1 MKRIRWDIS
10 AGAILLFALM
20 YFFDAIGVVTAM
32 LPAALI
38 HELGHVA
45 ALRLCHCRLT
55 RVSIGL
61 TGAELDYAPQTEG
74 WRRLV
79 CLLSGPIA
87 GLLYAFA
94 ACSVGTRFLN
104 MSGTVSI
111 LLSAFNL
118 LPILPLDGGRAI
130 AAALTERQAQGISL
144 SAALLLTA
152 GGVLLAV
159 RYTSFTLFVMGM
171 WLSAVNIRS
180 LFIR

>member
-20 YFFDAIGVVTAM
+20 YFFDAIGVVSAM

-55 RVSIGL
+55 RVRVGL
-61 TGAELDYAPQTEG
+61 TGAELDYAPLTEG
-74 WRRLV
+74 WRHTV
-79 CLLSGPIA
+79 CLLSGPIT
-87 GLLYAFA
+87 GLLYAVV
-94 ACSVGTRFLN
+94 ACSAGARFLN

-111 LLSAFNL
+111 LLSVFNL
-118 LPILPLDGGRAI
+118 LPILPLDGGRAV
-130 AAALTERQAQGISL
+130 AAALTERQAKGVSL
-144 SAALLLTA
+144 AAALLLTA

-159 RYTSFTLFVMGM
+159 RYTSFALLGMGL

-180 LFIR
+180 FFKR